1 MEMWNVENSN
11 KVEKQT
17 RGNLLNVKK
26 NAKVFGIIIIIPT
39 LLSFVSD
46 LLWLPMV
53 LAIAKGIPWLLSIII
68 FSLIMKLLILVSVI
82 GLIKMKKRWLYLFI
96 VMIIL
101 QILSLIYSLIT
112 TGSDFNG
119 VLIIINAAFAGLFW
133 RGRDEFH

>member
-1 MEMWNVENSN
+1 MWNVENSN